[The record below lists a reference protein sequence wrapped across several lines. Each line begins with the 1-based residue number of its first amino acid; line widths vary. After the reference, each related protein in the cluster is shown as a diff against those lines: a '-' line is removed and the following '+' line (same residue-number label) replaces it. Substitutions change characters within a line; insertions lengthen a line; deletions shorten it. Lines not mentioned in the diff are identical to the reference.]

1 MIREHQTEKA
11 VAEDRVSRILD
22 PYPITE
28 VLPEWIREGEE
39 MGSKR
44 KFWYVCSEPGEETE
58 WLFKFP
64 QPNTG
69 QHWAEKIAAGVA
81 SVLEIPHARV
91 ELAVLSEHKG
101 SVTKSFADNGRELVH
116 GNQILE
122 WKVRG
127 YDPERRFR
135 QSSHTLANIWKVL
148 DHVFVMPEGARD
160 AKVRMAK
167 YVVLDAVI
175 GNTDRHHENWG
186 VLRTREGNR
195 WVGRVAPSFDHA
207 SSLGRELLDSRR
219 SRLLREG
226 RVAVYAEK
234 GRGAV
239 YWSEDERRGPS
250 PLELTRRATR
260 DYPDLF
266 CPGLVKL
273 ERLDVKTINDQVDRV
288 PTDWMSPTARDFA
301 IELMRYNV
309 EQLSEMFR

>member
-1 MIREHQTEKA
+1 MIREHQTAEA

-22 PYPITE
+22 PYPVTE
-28 VLPEWIREGEE
+28 VLQEWFRDGEE

-44 KFWYVCSEPGEETE
+44 KFWYVCSGPEEETE
-58 WLFKFP
+58 WLFKYP
-64 QPNTG
+64 QPKTG
-69 QHWAEKIAAGVA
+69 QHWSEKIAAEVA

-91 ELAVLSEHKG
+91 ELAVFSEDKG

-127 YDPERRFR
+127 YDPGKRFR

-148 DHVFVMPEGARD
+148 DDVFVTPEGLRD

-186 VLRTREGNR
+186 VLRSRKGTR

-226 RVAVYAEK
+226 RVGVYAEK

-250 PLELTRRATR
+250 PLELTRRAAR
-260 DYPDLF
+260 DYPDF
-266 CPGLVKL
+266 FGPGLDKL
-273 ERLDVKTINDQVDRV
+273 DRLDVKTITDQVDRV
-288 PTDWMSPTARDFA
+288 PTDWMTPTARHFA

>member
-1 MIREHQTEKA
+1 MIREHQTEEA

-44 KFWYVCSEPGEETE
+44 KFWYVCSGPEEETE
-58 WLFKFP
+58 WLFKYP

-69 QHWAEKIAAGVA
+69 QHWSEKIAAEVA

-91 ELAVLSEHKG
+91 EVLSKHKG

-122 WKVRG
+122 RKVRG
-127 YDPERRFR
+127 YDPEKRFR

-148 DHVFVMPEGARD
+148 DHVFVTPEGARD

-167 YVVLDAVI
+167 YVVDAVI

-195 WVGRVAPSFDHA
+195 WV
-207 SSLGRELLDSRR
+207 DSRR
-219 SRLLREG
+219 SRL
-226 RVAVYAEK
+226 
-234 GRGAV
+234 
-239 YWSEDERRGPS
+239 S
-250 PLELTRRATR
+250 
-260 DYPDLF
+260 
-266 CPGLVKL
+266 
-273 ERLDVKTINDQVDRV
+273 
-288 PTDWMSPTARDFA
+288 
-301 IELMRYNV
+301 
-309 EQLSEMFR
+309 